1 MQLDKELT
9 RVRGQLADQFRRG
22 RSAGKPEVPQ
32 ITIRGDNNLINL
44 GTNGVVKVFKG
55 GQPELPSGYPA
66 RNAPWPRQILDA
78 IRLRAPKNR
87 RSNDRLCELAGQ
99 VLGRPIVNLERLS
112 VKELARVYEAVC
124 SMQTNPGST

>member
-55 GQPELPSGYPA
+55 GQPELPSGYPHAMLRGPDRYSTPYGSERQRTADQTIDSVNWRA
-66 RNAPWPRQILDA
+66 R
-78 IRLRAPKNR
+78 
-87 RSNDRLCELAGQ
+87 
-99 VLGRPIVNLERLS
+99 
-112 VKELARVYEAVC
+112 C
-124 SMQTNPGST
+124 SDVQS